1 MSERTDSMRLA
12 YDRDIA
18 AAAAGNVRWMTAAAA
33 GNVRWMTAAAAGL
46 GRPPAAGR
54 PVARGSSSSVR
65 DRFVA
70 RG

>member
-12 YDRDIA
+12 YDRDID

-33 GNVRWMTAAAAGL
+33 GNVRWMTAGL

>member
-12 YDRDIA
+12 YDRDIDA

-33 GNVRWMTAAAAGL
+33 GNVRSMAAGL

-54 PVARGSSSSVR
+54 PVARGSSSFVR